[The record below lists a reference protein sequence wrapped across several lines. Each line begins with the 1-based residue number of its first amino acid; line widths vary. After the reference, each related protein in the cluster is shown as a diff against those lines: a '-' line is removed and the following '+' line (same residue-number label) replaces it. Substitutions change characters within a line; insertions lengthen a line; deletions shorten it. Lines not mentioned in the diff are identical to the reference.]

1 MPKLHYKI
9 VSWNY
14 IDVPDHLTDQTIK
27 HLEENP
33 DADFDTTH
41 SWLENQTNTM
51 LPEQTH
57 EYCVEFVTPENDN
70 MQPTMQLCTNEHEIL
85 WSNV

>member
-9 VSWNY
+9 TGWNS

-27 HLEENP
+27 YLEENP
-33 DADFDTTH
+33 DVDSDTA
-41 SWLENQTNTM
+41 SAWLEEQANSILQ
-51 LPEQTH
+51 EQTDQ
-57 EYCVEFVTPENDN
+57 YPEFVTPADDN

>member
-9 VSWNY
+9 TGWNY

-27 HLEENP
+27 YLEENP
-33 DADFDTTH
+33 DVDSNTA
-41 SWLENQTNTM
+41 SAWLENQTYTWI
-51 LPEQTH
+51 PEQIDD
-57 EYCVEFVTPENDN
+57 VEFVTPEDDN

>member
-9 VSWNY
+9 TGWNS

-27 HLEENP
+27 YLEENP
-33 DADFDTTH
+33 DVDSDTA
-41 SWLENQTNTM
+41 SAWLEEQANSILQ
-51 LPEQTH
+51 EQTDQ
-57 EYCVEFVTPENDN
+57 YPEFVTPADDN
-70 MQPTMQLCTNEHEIL
+70 MQPTMQLCTSEHEIL